1 MRRFVIRRLLAM
13 IPTILAVSMVA
24 FSITFLLPGDPALAI
39 LGEQRANDRQAYE
52 ALRKD
57 LGLDRPIHIQY
68 LDWVGKAVRG
78 NLGIS
83 VRNGQ
88 PVMEGILQRLPV
100 TMMLTLSAMAIGL
113 LVALPVGIISAVKP
127 NSKLDVAGTLFAMSG
142 VAIPDF
148 WLGIV
153 LIFLLAVTLRW
164 LPPSGFVSPFEDAGA
179 SLKLMIMPAFTL
191 STGLAAVITRQ
202 TRSALI
208 EVMQQDYIVTARAKG
223 LHELLVVERHAL
235 RNALIP
241 VLTVI
246 GLQTGRLFGGAAVV
260 ETIFSIPGVGR
271 LAVDSIYYRDFP
283 MVQGVVLVLAMA
295 VLIANLIT
303 DVLYAGIDPRIRFT

>member
-13 IPTILAVSMVA
+13 IPTILAVSMIA
-24 FSITFLLPGDPALAI
+24 FSIMFLLPGDPALAI

-68 LDWVGKAVRG
+68 LDWVGKALHG
-78 NLGIS
+78 HLGIS
-83 VRNGQ
+83 VRNRQ

-100 TMMLTLSAMAIGL
+100 TMMLTLCAMAIGL

-148 WLGIV
+148 WLGIL

-164 LPPSGFVSPFEDAGA
+164 LPPSGFVSPLEDAGT

-208 EVMQQDYIVTARAKG
+208 EVMQEDYIVTARAKG
-223 LHELLVVERHAL
+223 LHELLIVQRHAL
-235 RNALIP
+235 KNALIP

-271 LAVDSIYYRDFP
+271 LAVDSISYRDFP
-283 MVQGVVLVLAMA
+283 MVQGVVLVLAIA

>member
-68 LDWVGKAVRG
+68 LDWVGKALRG

-223 LHELLVVERHAL
+223 LRELLIVERHAL
-235 RNALIP
+235 KNALIP

-303 DVLYAGIDPRIRFT
+303 DVLYAGIDPRIRLA

>member
-13 IPTILAVSMVA
+13 IPTILAVSMIA
-24 FSITFLLPGDPALAI
+24 FSIMLLLPGDPALAI
-39 LGEQRANDRQAYE
+39 LVEQRANDRQAYE

-68 LDWVGKAVRG
+68 LDWAGKALRG

-100 TMMLTLSAMAIGL
+100 TMMLTLCAMAIGL

-164 LPPSGFVSPFEDAGA
+164 LPPSGFVSPFEDAGTC
-179 SLKLMIMPAFTL
+179 LKLMIMPAFTL

-235 RNALIP
+235 KNALIP

-303 DVLYAGIDPRIRFT
+303 DVLYAGIDPRIRLA